1 MKNKIHI
8 VLAVVSMM
16 VSGCATTYD
25 TEKSNWTGGR
35 GFTQT
40 QLENDI
46 WQIDFTGNIHTNS
59 ETRKKYIL
67 KKAAQIAIDGSYS
80 FFKVIQSDTSND
92 IAERDVTEENVSIR
106 ARGRSEK
113 PYIHANTFT
122 TMTVKLL
129 NEKEGVDG
137 IIYDADF
144 LLNSKI
150 E

>member
-1 MKNKIHI
+1 MKKNII
-8 VLAVVSMM
+8 GLALTIIM

-25 TEKSNWTGGR
+25 AEKSYWTGDR
-35 GFTQT
+35 GFSQT

-46 WQIDFTGNIHTNS
+46 WQIEYTGNTHTNS

-67 KKAAQIAIDGSYS
+67 QKAAQITIKNSYS
-80 FFKVIQSDTSND
+80 FFKIIQSDTSED
-92 IAERDVTEENVSIR
+92 ITGSDVTEENATIR
-106 ARGRSEK
+106 MRGRSKK
-113 PYIHANTFT
+113 PYVHTNTFT

-129 NEKEGVDG
+129 NEEEGVDG
-137 IIYDADF
+137 IVYDANF